1 MLELIVVVGLVESES
16 EGRRLA
22 QQGGLKLDGNK
33 ADGTECF
40 ELGSQPFD
48 IVLQK
53 CKKVFLR
60 VVRK

>member
-33 ADGTECF
+33 VDGMECF

-53 CKKVFLR
+53 GKKVFLR